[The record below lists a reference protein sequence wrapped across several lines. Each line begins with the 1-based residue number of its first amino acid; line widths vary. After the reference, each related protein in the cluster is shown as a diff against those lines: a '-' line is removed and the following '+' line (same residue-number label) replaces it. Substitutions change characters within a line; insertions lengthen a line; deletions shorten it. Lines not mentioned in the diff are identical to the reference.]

1 MYDLVII
8 GGGPGGLTAGI
19 YAQRAGLKTVL
30 IEKEFLGGQIAVSD
44 VIENYPGFPTI
55 SGPGLMEKFE
65 AHARGLGLEIRF
77 DTVLSVVSDGRV
89 KLLKTTEGEL
99 AAKTVIV
106 STGAKPKR
114 LDVPGERELTGKGVS
129 YCATCDGP
137 FFRNKEVMVVGGGDT
152 AVKEAIYLSK
162 LASKVHIV
170 HRRDKFRAEKVL
182 VDKMEN
188 TPNMVFHKG
197 CVLREIKSGGG
208 TILGGGIVTGAV
220 LEELTADDA
229 SIGKKS
235 AAEILYEKETLK
247 EVAVEGVFIFVG
259 INPTTDFVDVEK
271 DDGGFIKTNQNMETS
286 VPGVYAIGDCR
297 VTPLRQVSTAVGD
310 GAIAAHRASVYI
322 ESLG

>member
-19 YAQRAGLKTVL
+19 YAQRAGLKTL
-30 IEKEFLGGQIAVSD
+30 LLEKEFLGGQIAVSD

-77 DTVLSVVSDGRV
+77 DTVLNIAVEGNV
-89 KLLKTTEGEL
+89 KVLKTVEGGIAPFGEL
-99 AAKTVIV
+99 RAKAVIV

-114 LDVPGERELTGKGVS
+114 LGVPGEKELTGKGVS

-137 FFRNKEVMVVGGGDT
+137 FFRNKDVMVVGGGDT

-162 LASKVHIV
+162 LASKVHVV

-188 TPNMVFHKG
+188 TPNIIPHRS
-197 CVLREIKSGGG
+197 CVLKEIKSEGGVV
-208 TILGGGIVTGAV
+208 IGAV
-220 LEELTADDA
+220 LQDLKAGA
-229 SIGKKS
+229 SS
-235 AAEILYEKETLK
+235 LK
-247 EVAVEGVFIFVG
+247 EVGVEGVFIFVG

-271 DDGGFIKTNQNMETS
+271 DEGGFIKTNQNMETS

-297 VTPLRQVSTAVGD
+297 ITPLRQVSTAVGD
-310 GAIAAHRASVYI
+310 GAIAAHMASGYC
-322 ESLG
+322 ESLE